1 MCIEYYLCDVCV
13 LGEEGA
19 DWMAVVIICEMLGH
33 KTTIETK
40 QKEGMIPVELAHP
53 QASDKELCRAQRC
66 SL

>member
-1 MCIEYYLCDVCV
+1 
-13 LGEEGA
+13 
-19 DWMAVVIICEMLGH
+19 MAVVIICEMLGH